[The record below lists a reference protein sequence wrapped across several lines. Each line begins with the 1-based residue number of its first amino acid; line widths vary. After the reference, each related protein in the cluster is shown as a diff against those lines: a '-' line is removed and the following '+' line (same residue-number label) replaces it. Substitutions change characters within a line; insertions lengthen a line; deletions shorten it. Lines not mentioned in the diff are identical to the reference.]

1 MKVEANVIPGVLAD
15 NQVKAL
21 TQYFEKNPY
30 AGFADGTVRIR
41 FEGEQEDQAEAAAF
55 LGNAF
60 TLAILLMVAI
70 LVTQFNS
77 FYQTALI
84 LSAVLFSTAAVM
96 LGLML
101 LREPFGIVMGGL
113 GVISLAGIIV
123 NNNIILIDTYNHL
136 RNDGLPP
143 REALL
148 RTGVMRLRPVLL
160 TAGTAI
166 LGLLPMAFAL
176 NIDIIHRLVTHNAP
190 SALWWIPLAS
200 AVSGGLAFATPI
212 TLLLTPALLM
222 WRERRAERAAARLR
236 TARL

>member
-1 MKVEANVIPGVLAD
+1 
-15 NQVKAL
+15 
-21 TQYFEKNPY
+21 
-30 AGFADGTVRIR
+30 
-41 FEGEQEDQAEAAAF
+41 
-55 LGNAF
+55 
-60 TLAILLMVAI
+60 
-70 LVTQFNS
+70 
-77 FYQTALI
+77 
-84 LSAVLFSTAAVM
+84 M
-96 LGLML
+96 LGLMV
-101 LREPFGIVMGGL
+101 LREPFGVVMSGL
-113 GVISLAGIIV
+113 GVISLAGIVV

-136 RNDGLPP
+136 RDEGLPP

-212 TLLLTPALLM
+212 TLILTPALLM
-222 WRERRAERAAARLR
+222 WRERRVAGKVARLR
-236 TARL
+236 ANPV